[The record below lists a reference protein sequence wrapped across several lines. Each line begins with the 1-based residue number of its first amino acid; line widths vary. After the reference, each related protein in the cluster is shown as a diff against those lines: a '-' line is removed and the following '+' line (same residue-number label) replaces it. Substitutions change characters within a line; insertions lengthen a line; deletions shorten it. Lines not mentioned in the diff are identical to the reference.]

1 MLRVPRPEGVK
12 NDRNGLDR
20 LEPVDIPLRTPLPPD
35 MKKSILLVAAGV
47 LALSGCDFAG
57 STDSAT
63 VPVASIEVSGLQ
75 ASNGEDPWDSDGTAP
90 DVYVEIRNA
99 AGRAI
104 YRSEIKEN
112 TEASDL
118 EFSVSSAIEIPFS
131 AMAMYIN
138 VYETDGDP
146 VLAQEMA
153 ASQAFTLD
161 QLVEGDVELSDSAR
175 GTQMRVVRKASV
187 SDAPTDS

>member
-1 MLRVPRPEGVK
+1 
-12 NDRNGLDR
+12 
-20 LEPVDIPLRTPLPPD
+20 
-35 MKKSILLVAAGV
+35 MKKSTLLVAAGV

-57 STDSAT
+57 STDAST

-75 ASNGEDPWDSDGTAP
+75 TSNGQEAWDADGTAP

-104 YRSEIKEN
+104 YRSEVREN
-112 TEASDL
+112 TEATAL
-118 EFSVSSAIEIPFS
+118 EFSVDSAVEIPFS

-146 VLAQEMA
+146 VLAREMA

-161 QLVEGDVELSDSAR
+161 QLVEGDVQLSDSER
-175 GTQMRVVRKASV
+175 GTQMRVVRKGSASET
-187 SDAPTDS
+187 PTDA

>member
-1 MLRVPRPEGVK
+1 
-12 NDRNGLDR
+12 
-20 LEPVDIPLRTPLPPD
+20 

-47 LALSGCDFAG
+47 FALSGCDFAG

-75 ASNGEDPWDSDGTAP
+75 TSNGQEAWDADGTAP

-104 YRSEIKEN
+104 YRSEVREN
-112 TEASDL
+112 TDASSL
-118 EFSVSSAIEIPFS
+118 EFSVDSEVEIPFS

-146 VLAQEMA
+146 VLAREMA
-153 ASQAFTLD
+153 ASQAFTVD
-161 QLVEGDVELSDSAR
+161 QLAEGDVELSDSAR
-175 GTQMRVVRKASV
+175 GTQMRVVRKGSV
-187 SDAPTDS
+187 SDSPLDS